1 MYASKY
7 FNLGEVVVSSRVNE
21 LLKENKRF
29 SLEIIVDLQ
38 RYCIKGWGDLSEADK
53 EINNDALNNIAEVS
67 KEDEDRQEEIIFTSY
82 LYDKDS
88 PIEYVIKEQEKIKN
102 IHINLQKAM
111 DRHDIEGCFKA
122 HEAIHDYDYWIINYP
137 AYFDTFPATDWGGV
151 DVYFGNI
158 Q

>member
-1 MYASKY
+1 MSNKI
-7 FNLGEVVVSSRVNE
+7 FIILSILVI
-21 LLKENKRF
+21 LLISIFIGVFIARK
-29 SLEIIVDLQ
+29 IIFVPTT
-38 RYCIKGWGDLSEADK
+38 
-53 EINNDALNNIAEVS
+53 NNDALNNIAEVS

-151 DVYFGNI
+151 DIYFGNI

>member
-1 MYASKY
+1 MSNKI
-7 FNLGEVVVSSRVNE
+7 FIILSILVI
-21 LLKENKRF
+21 LLISIFIGVFIARK
-29 SLEIIVDLQ
+29 IIFVPTT
-38 RYCIKGWGDLSEADK
+38 
-53 EINNDALNNIAEVS
+53 NNDALNNIAEVS
-67 KEDEDRQEEIIFTSY
+67 KEDEDRQEEFIFTSY

>member
-1 MYASKY
+1 MSNKI
-7 FNLGEVVVSSRVNE
+7 FIILSILVI
-21 LLKENKRF
+21 LLISIFIGVFIARK
-29 SLEIIVDLQ
+29 IIFVPTT
-38 RYCIKGWGDLSEADK
+38 
-53 EINNDALNNIAEVS
+53 NNDALNNIAEVS

-88 PIEYVIKEQEKIKN
+88 PIEYVIKEKEKIKN

>member
-1 MYASKY
+1 MKTDKKKL
-7 FNLGEVVVSSRVNE
+7 FLRV
-21 LLKENKRF
+21 
-29 SLEIIVDLQ
+29 
-38 RYCIKGWGDLSEADK
+38 
-53 EINNDALNNIAEVS
+53 
-67 KEDEDRQEEIIFTSY
+67 Y

>member
-1 MYASKY
+1 MSNKI
-7 FNLGEVVVSSRVNE
+7 FIKLSILVI
-21 LLKENKRF
+21 LLISIFIGVFIARK
-29 SLEIIVDLQ
+29 IIFVPTT
-38 RYCIKGWGDLSEADK
+38 
-53 EINNDALNNIAEVS
+53 NNDALNNIAEVS

>member
-1 MYASKY
+1 MSNKI
-7 FNLGEVVVSSRVNE
+7 FIILSI
-21 LLKENKRF
+21 LLILLISIFIGVFIARK
-29 SLEIIVDLQ
+29 IIFVPTT
-38 RYCIKGWGDLSEADK
+38 
-53 EINNDALNNIAEVS
+53 NNDALNNIAEVS

>member
-1 MYASKY
+1 MSNKI
-7 FNLGEVVVSSRVNE
+7 FIILSILVI
-21 LLKENKRF
+21 LLISIFIGVFIARK
-29 SLEIIVDLQ
+29 IIFVPTT
-38 RYCIKGWGDLSEADK
+38 
-53 EINNDALNNIAEVS
+53 NNDALNNIAEVS